1 MRFYPFDVGDYRQD
15 TAHLTLEEHYAY
27 RYLLDECYLTEKPLS
42 EDKRVLMRKLRLTPG
57 QEWVVDNVLLDF
69 FVSTDAGYIH
79 PRVEAEIAE
88 YKGRSQQAT
97 DAINTRWARVKAA
110 KNTVRSNS
118 SGNTDVIRPY
128 NDRNTDVIPIEEVKK
143 LRTKKD
149 TTTSSSPAGPTEGP
163 GKVPVQAIVDAWN
176 TQAAV
181 HGMVKCLKITTTLRG
196 QIRQRWSDM
205 DTQEK
210 WNNFFDHIGMNDFL
224 AGRARPGPGRSKP
237 FRCSLLWATKETN
250 FTKIAQ
256 GEYD

>member
-1 MRFYPFDVGDYRQD
+1 MYYDKEEALPNKIPALAKKARSSTKVMRFVVGEFF
-15 TAHLTLEEHYAY
+15 TLEADG
-27 RYLLDECYLTEKPLS
+27 LLHHGRIDGELNKFLA
-42 EDKRVLMRKLRLTPG
+42 K
-57 QEWVVDNVLLDF
+57 
-69 FVSTDAGYIH
+69 
-79 PRVEAEIAE
+79 VEAAR
-88 YKGRSQQAT
+88 KAGKASGR
-97 DAINTRWARVKAA
+97 ARRKER
-110 KNTVRSNS
+110 NGTPTES
-118 SGNTDVIRPY
+118 
-128 NDRNTDVIPIEEVKK
+128 NDRCQSVELPNTQDPIPNK
-143 LRTKKD
+143 KKD
-149 TTTSSSPAGPTEGP
+149 TTLSSPAGPTEAP

-196 QIRQRWSDM
+196 QIRQRWSDL

-250 FTKIAQ
+250 FAKIAQ